1 MNTPIYRRTKGTQ
14 PIQNPYNFQPAA
26 PFGGQKRESGNAV
39 SKVCPHRDAQGF
51 FKSRLIRVRKS
62 LRAFDTAR
70 KLSQTPNAERCGGKV
85 SGLYRFSWVSV
96 GYCWVFVRAEFIAK
110 AAFLWYNNMDR
121 QAKIIFLPA
130 ACAAP
135 LCFRKAALCLNTA
148 LANPCK
154 QVCSLA
160 LWKHKQAERLYI
172 TEK

>member
-70 KLSQTPNAERCGGKV
+70 KLSQTPYAERCGGKV
-85 SGLYRFSWVSV
+85 SGLYLSV
-96 GYCWVFVRAEFIAK
+96 GFSLGIVGVQYRFCTDSTHCKKDSPCGIMEAQTSRKVSYHGVRMFSDCGNKMRGSSRAQEIA
-110 AAFLWYNNMDR
+110 
-121 QAKIIFLPA
+121 PG
-130 ACAAP
+130 
-135 LCFRKAALCLNTA
+135 
-148 LANPCK
+148 
-154 QVCSLA
+154 VS
-160 LWKHKQAERLYI
+160 
-172 TEK
+172 